1 MKSVTLT
8 EDQAKIV
15 MQALDVAVRQGG
27 LNASALLLPVAQ
39 EIERQ
44 LTVEEKDGDTNAR
57 V

>member
-1 MKSVTLT
+1 MKSVMLD
-8 EDQAKIV
+8 ENQAKIV

-39 EIERQ
+39 EIEKQ
-44 LTVEEKDGDTNAR
+44 LVEEKDGNADAG